1 VIIQKRAPKSEEEFD
16 ADWRAKYGGE
26 AAAMIRKTVDQNMS
40 DYLYLKQFAMR
51 V

>member
-1 VIIQKRAPKSEEEFD
+1 MTLQKRAPKSEEEFD
-16 ADWRAKYGGE
+16 IEWSAKYGEE
-26 AAAMIRKTVDQNMS
+26 AAAMIRKTVVQNMP